1 MSFQDDI
8 LRLIARE
15 DLFDSVVW
23 SEHYASGDL
32 EFSVLCN
39 DTFWWATADC
49 EEVNK
54 KTLPELQKALDDACK
69 ICGHSNWGDVL
80 YCTRR
85 RKMRPQGAIYKNM
98 PSKIKHL
105 FDACGPERE
114 VALMN
119 PHDQKE
125 FAA

>member
-8 LRLIARE
+8 LRLIVRE
-15 DLFDSVVW
+15 DIFGSVIW
-23 SEHYASGDL
+23 NERANGEL
-32 EFSVLCN
+32 KFSVLCN

-54 KTLPELQKALDDACK
+54 ETLSELQRALDDTHE
-69 ICGHSNWGDVL
+69 ICGYSDWGDVL
-80 YCTRR
+80 YCARR
-85 RKMRPQGAIYKNM
+85 RKMRPQGAIYKHM

-105 FDACGPERE
+105 FDACGPERKVE
-114 VALMN
+114 MLN
-119 PHDQKE
+119 PRDQKE